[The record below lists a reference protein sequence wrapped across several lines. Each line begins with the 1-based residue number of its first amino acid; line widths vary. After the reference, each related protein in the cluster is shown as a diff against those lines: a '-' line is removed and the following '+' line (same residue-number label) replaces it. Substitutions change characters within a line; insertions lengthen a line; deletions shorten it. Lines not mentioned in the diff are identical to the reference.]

1 MLNLLVGV
9 IITVIIMLI
18 LFWKFLDKMF
28 GGWG

>member
-1 MLNLLVGV
+1 MLGFLMGV
-9 IITVIIMLI
+9 LITVIVMLV